1 MELLEKALAM
11 GPGYA
16 ADPDVN
22 AAEVELAV
30 AFMDGRLYA
39 GQICAVTGAKGN
51 MSHWV
56 YKKLREGVACGLVTI
71 SFNENGH
78 QKQKGTK

>member
-11 GPGYA
+11 GPRYEA
-16 ADPDVN
+16 YPDVN

-30 AFMDGRLYA
+30 AFMNGRLYA

-51 MSHWV
+51 MSHWI
-56 YKKLREGVACGLVTI
+56 YRKLREGVASGCVTI
-71 SFNENGH
+71 SFDENGH
-78 QKQKGTK
+78 QKKKGKQ